1 MQFYQSEGCAN
12 ALTLLADT
20 ELVLA
25 CSGGS
30 LCHGL
35 LGLFDQ
41 FVKGF
46 QQLIG
51 AVLADD
57 VFQLLVQIVAELVQS
72 GDLFQRGHVL
82 IVDDLVDLVGHIRDQ
97 LGQFFVQDG
106 VPQLFQGAGNIKLLD
121 HVLVLF
127 DHILELV
134 QLFLISTVFQR
145 LFQLVLDAVDIGLFD
160 LFQCFAE
167 LIRHIRSIGAQFING
182 FLRLIERLVDLG
194 QIAVLDGF
202 LQGVQRLVGGS
213 FLQVFFCVLDDRVHS
228 VLQDGVF
235 LDLVD
240 QIPGLLDQFL
250 QLLMPWQALYYHDG
264 ESAPCTKFISV
275 YNYSG
280 LNIGGKSYFNT
291 PTHPH
296 VAHRDSRGRN
306 VAYEH
311 TEFTSGKEI
320 RQAAANAGIGLSHD
334 YDTTFFRF
342 ADYRTGAENTM
353 RGTASGRTIRIVHS
367 DNYKTSFSYS
377 ALSRTYK
384 MQMYSHAAGGFEN
397 TVDELNGKQLSFDN
411 LLICFAPIAAYPGD
425 SGDVQQVSYISGGE
439 AYFFSRGGVQVGRWE
454 KASPEHPLK
463 VYDDAGAELLFNRG
477 KTYLAIVDD
486 DEWSNFSYQ

>member
-1 MQFYQSEGCAN
+1 MKISRRSVLRYSGLAAAWL
-12 ALTLLADT
+12 ALTGCTPTGNASLGSSLPAWMQKVLRVSPADSSAASSAASSEASSEMAASSLPASEPLDPGFGVMPSYDANPLT
-20 ELVLA
+20 GEER
-25 CSGGS
+25 SGN
-30 LCHGL
+30 
-35 LGLFDQ
+35 DR
-41 FVKGF
+41 
-46 QQLIG
+46 
-51 AVLADD
+51 
-57 VFQLLVQIVAELVQS
+57 IVGVMVNNICNSERQNARP
-72 GDLFQRGHVL
+72 QRGIASADLL
-82 IVDDLVDLVGHIRDQ
+82 IESKVEGGITRFCAVYSSVD
-97 LGQFFVQDG
+97 
-106 VPQLFQGAGNIKLLD
+106 NIP
-121 HVLVLF
+121 
-127 DHILELV
+127 E
-134 QLFLISTVFQR
+134 
-145 LFQLVLDAVDIGLFD
+145 IGP
-160 LFQCFAE
+160 
-167 LIRHIRSIGAQFING
+167 IRSG
-182 FLRLIERLVDLG
+182 R
-194 QIAVLDGF
+194 
-202 LQGVQRLVGGS
+202 
-213 FLQVFFCVLDDRVHS
+213 
-228 VLQDGVF
+228 
-235 LDLVD
+235 
-240 QIPGLLDQFL
+240 DQFL
-250 QLLMPWQALYYHDG
+250 QLLMPWNALYYHDG
-264 ESAPCTKFISV
+264 ESIFCTQFINV

-296 VAHRDSRGRN
+296 VAHRDSRGRS

-377 ALSRTYK
+377 VLSRTYK

-397 TVDELNGKQLSFDN
+397 AVDELNGKQLSFDN

-425 SGDVQQVSYISGGE
+425 SGDVQQVNYISGGE

>member
-1 MQFYQSEGCAN
+1 MKITRRAVLRLTGAAAASLALSSCSASGTILGSNFSAWLQKTLGGSASSAASSDAASDLVVSPLPEGEQLDPGFAVIP
-12 ALTLLADT
+12 AYDADPLTGEARR
-20 ELVLA
+20 
-25 CSGGS
+25 SGGR
-30 LCHGL
+30 
-35 LGLFDQ
+35 
-41 FVKGF
+41 
-46 QQLIG
+46 
-51 AVLADD
+51 
-57 VFQLLVQIVAELVQS
+57 IVGVMVNNISNTSRQNARP
-72 GDLFQRGHVL
+72 QRGIGSADVL
-82 IVDDLVDLVGHIRDQ
+82 IECKVEGGITR
-97 LGQFFVQDG
+97 FC
-106 VPQLFQGAGNIKLLD
+106 A
-121 HVLVLF
+121 
-127 DHILELV
+127 
-134 QLFLISTVFQR
+134 VFH
-145 LFQLVLDAVDIGLFD
+145 DADAIPEIGPL
-160 LFQCFAE
+160 
-167 LIRHIRSIGAQFING
+167 RSG
-182 FLRLIERLVDLG
+182 R
-194 QIAVLDGF
+194 
-202 LQGVQRLVGGS
+202 
-213 FLQVFFCVLDDRVHS
+213 
-228 VLQDGVF
+228 
-235 LDLVD
+235 
-240 QIPGLLDQFL
+240 DQFL
-250 QLLMPWQALYYHDG
+250 QLLMPYQALYYHDG
-264 ESAPCTKFISV
+264 ESAACTKFISV
-275 YNYSG
+275 YDYSG

-367 DNYKTSFSYS
+367 DNYKTSFTYNL
-377 ALSRTYK
+377 LSRTYK

-397 TVDELNGKQLSFDN
+397 AVDELNGKQLSFDN

>member
-1 MQFYQSEGCAN
+1 MVNNISNTQRQNARPQRGLGSADLLIESKVEGGITRFCAVYYDAN
-12 ALTLLADT
+12 AIPEVGPLR
-20 ELVLA
+20 
-25 CSGGS
+25 SG
-30 LCHGL
+30 
-35 LGLFDQ
+35 
-41 FVKGF
+41 
-46 QQLIG
+46 
-51 AVLADD
+51 
-57 VFQLLVQIVAELVQS
+57 
-72 GDLFQRGHVL
+72 R
-82 IVDDLVDLVGHIRDQ
+82 
-97 LGQFFVQDG
+97 
-106 VPQLFQGAGNIKLLD
+106 
-121 HVLVLF
+121 
-127 DHILELV
+127 
-134 QLFLISTVFQR
+134 
-145 LFQLVLDAVDIGLFD
+145 
-160 LFQCFAE
+160 
-167 LIRHIRSIGAQFING
+167 
-182 FLRLIERLVDLG
+182 
-194 QIAVLDGF
+194 
-202 LQGVQRLVGGS
+202 
-213 FLQVFFCVLDDRVHS
+213 
-228 VLQDGVF
+228 
-235 LDLVD
+235 
-240 QIPGLLDQFL
+240 DQFL

-264 ESAPCTKFISV
+264 ESAPCTKFINV

-280 LNIGGKSYFNT
+280 LNIGGKSYFGT
-291 PTHPH
+291 TTHPH

-425 SGDVQQVSYISGGE
+425 SGDVQQVNYISGGE